1 MRFDR
6 LLAGTALALV
16 LTLGVAPARAEPGDA
31 ATVSTPVSTTTVST
45 GAVST
50 AVSTGPESTRGS
62 TEGATEAV
70 SSDPALST
78 EAAEPAAPKAAAS
91 EAVAPNTAAAPEA
104 PAPKDPSSAAK
115 AADEKTSV
123 SVDDAVPP
131 VQPAPVVVT
140 PNDVAP
146 ADTKAAET
154 APSPTAPAAP
164 ATAET
169 KAAPSAPATPDTAK
183 TEPESKPA
191 APETAKTEPSPTAPA
206 TPDTAATTPAP
217 AAPETAKTESAPSA
231 PATPDTATPDTAAT
245 KPAPGTPAVAP
256 ETAKKSAPAA
266 EPTTASIPEAVAPVQ
281 TLDQKVG
288 PVLRDLLASK
298 DRRFDTKTREALQ
311 SFYAARN
318 DAPLWTADGV
328 VSARAKAVAAQ
339 LRSAAADG
347 LDPADYPVPQL
358 AANPTPEDVAAY
370 ELALDAAVLDYAHHA
385 AVGRVHWS
393 RIAGDILYE
402 TKAPAA
408 DAVLDKLA
416 TADDA
421 RAALAGYL
429 PQHPAY
435 KALKAKLAALRG
447 ETADEDPPLA
457 DGPLMREGTEDERVP
472 GLRKRLGVTG
482 EGNLYDAAL
491 ADAVK
496 AFQKKHGLRPDGLVG
511 RNTIEAI
518 NGPSDARTADIIVA
532 NLERWR
538 WIDHDLGKAYVMV
551 NIPDYTL
558 KVYDHGAV
566 KWKTRIV
573 VGKPSKATPL
583 LSETMKY
590 ITVNPTWNVPPSIV
604 YNEYLPALQQDPTVL
619 ERMGL
624 KVTYRRDGSVHV
636 SQPPGAANAL
646 GRIRFNFPNKFLV
659 YQHDTPDKYLFSKSR
674 RAYSHGCMRVQDPDE
689 YAEVL
694 LSIALPK
701 ENYTAA
707 RIRKMYGSGETNIN
721 LPKPIPVHLT
731 YQTAFVDEHGEL
743 QLRDD
748 VYGRDK
754 QVLAVL
760 HGNERKV
767 ADVPVQR
774 REASVR
780 PRRQVF
786 QAPPEPPRTSIFPFF
801 NLFR

>member
-16 LTLGVAPARAEPGDA
+16 LTLGVAPTRAEPGDA
-31 ATVSTPVSTTTVST
+31 ATVSTPVST

-50 AVSTGPESTRGS
+50 AISTGAESTSGS
-62 TEGATEAV
+62 TEAV
-70 SSDPALST
+70 STEGGSSDPAEST
-78 EAAEPAAPKAAAS
+78 EAEAPAAPKAAAS

-104 PAPKDPSSAAK
+104 PAPKDPASAAR
-115 AADEKTSV
+115 APDEKTSV

-146 ADTKAAET
+146 ADTKAPETKAAET
-154 APSPTAPAAP
+154 EPSPTAPAAP

-169 KAAPSAPATPDTAK
+169 EPAPSAPVAPETAK

-191 APETAKTEPSPTAPA
+191 APDTAKTEPAPSAPA
-206 TPDTAATTPAP
+206 APDTAATTPAPSAP
-217 AAPETAKTESAPSA
+217 AAPETAKTE
-231 PATPDTATPDTAAT
+231 
-245 KPAPGTPAVAP
+245 PAPGQATTPAAP

-266 EPTTASIPEAVAPVQ
+266 EPTTASIPETVAPVQ

-558 KVYDHGAV
+558 KVVDHGAV